1 MVNHKGFGRFRSG
14 KLPADEAVG
23 VLDTLAEGVV
33 TCQVICFVR
42 LVEHT
47 KCLECVSGK
56 DEGVG
61 GRVPDMRFYGVVVP
75 VVVMMSCCVVVL
87 TVVQNQVYA
96 FRGVEYLDMRGVIH
110 QSVHPGLL
118 KADVADAEIGFAVSQ
133 RDKLLRNRV
142 VCLRTGTFRD
152 HADYREFITGNR
164 FREVAL
170 RFDSDGNDR
179 FRFFAA
185 ACFGRATRAGCQQES
200 GAEKKECFQIF

>member
-1 MVNHKGFGRFRSG
+1 
-14 KLPADEAVG
+14 
-23 VLDTLAEGVV
+23 
-33 TCQVICFVR
+33 
-42 LVEHT
+42 
-47 KCLECVSGK
+47 
-56 DEGVG
+56 
-61 GRVPDMRFYGVVVP
+61 MRFYGVVVP

-87 TVVQNQVYA
+87 TVVQNQVYT

-185 ACFGRATRAGCQQES
+185 ACFGRATRAGCQQEA

>member
-1 MVNHKGFGRFRSG
+1 MTGP
-14 KLPADEAVG
+14 PATP
-23 VLDTLAEGVV
+23 TLN
-33 TCQVICFVR
+33 T
-42 LVEHT
+42 
-47 KCLECVSGK
+47 VSYTHL
-56 DEGVG
+56 VG

-87 TVVQNQVYA
+87 TVVQNQVYT

-152 HADYREFITGNR
+152 LSLIHI
-164 FREVAL
+164 
-170 RFDSDGNDR
+170 
-179 FRFFAA
+179 
-185 ACFGRATRAGCQQES
+185 
-200 GAEKKECFQIF
+200 